1 MTFSP
6 KYDIDP
12 DLAEYVSTYAALLKF
27 SKRARERC
35 YIERK
40 KINLPLRFHGESTT
54 SEFDEKSYGK
64 YSNIILTFHRK
75 RDRLVSFVTR

>member
-1 MTFSP
+1 MAMILTTYSLGPFILENTKKIQKNLTFSP

-35 YIERK
+35 
-40 KINLPLRFHGESTT
+40 
-54 SEFDEKSYGK
+54 
-64 YSNIILTFHRK
+64 
-75 RDRLVSFVTR
+75 